1 MNPDSDSRVPGP
13 LDGVRV
19 LELGQLIA
27 GPFCGQLL
35 GDFGAD
41 VVKVEALG
49 DGDPMRRWGVCV
61 DGRSLSWS
69 VIARNKRAICL
80 DLRSREG
87 LDVALDL
94 AAQADVVVENFRVGT
109 LERLGM
115 GWDVLHAR
123 NPRTVLV
130 RISGFGQDG
139 PYAERA
145 GFGSIGEAM
154 GGLRH
159 LTGDADRPPTRV
171 GVSIGDMLAG
181 MQGAYGALLAL
192 RARDRTGEGQVVD
205 VSLYE
210 AVLSV
215 TEALAS
221 EYVATGRVRGRTG
234 SILPG
239 IAPSNVYPTADGSW
253 VLIAANHD
261 GVFAR
266 LTEAMGDAGLSE
278 DPAYRDHL
286 SRGARQEELDGIVAR
301 WTKGLTKADLL
312 ATLDAHGVPAGTV
325 YTAADMVSDPQYIAR
340 DSLVTVPDPVIGTVT
355 MQNVFPRLSDTPG
368 SVRWSGPTLDQH
380 RDGVLAEVT
389 AQAKQSADH
398 G

>member
-159 LTGDADRPPTRV
+159 LTGDA
-171 GVSIGDMLAG
+171 GG
-181 MQGAYGALLAL
+181 
-192 RARDRTGEGQVVD
+192 
-205 VSLYE
+205 
-210 AVLSV
+210 
-215 TEALAS
+215 
-221 EYVATGRVRGRTG
+221 VRGT
-234 SILPG
+234 PC
-239 IAPSNVYPTADGSW
+239 
-253 VLIAANHD
+253 
-261 GVFAR
+261 
-266 LTEAMGDAGLSE
+266 
-278 DPAYRDHL
+278 
-286 SRGARQEELDGIVAR
+286 
-301 WTKGLTKADLL
+301 
-312 ATLDAHGVPAGTV
+312 PAG
-325 YTAADMVSDPQYIAR
+325 SRP
-340 DSLVTVPDPVIGTVT
+340 
-355 MQNVFPRLSDTPG
+355 
-368 SVRWSGPTLDQH
+368 
-380 RDGVLAEVT
+380 
-389 AQAKQSADH
+389 H